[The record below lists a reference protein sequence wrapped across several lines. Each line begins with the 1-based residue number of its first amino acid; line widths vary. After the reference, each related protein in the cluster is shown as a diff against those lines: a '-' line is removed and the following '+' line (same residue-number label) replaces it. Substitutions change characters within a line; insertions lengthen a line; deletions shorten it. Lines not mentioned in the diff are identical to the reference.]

1 MHGCMTSGA
10 RLRKR
15 EDKNEI
21 AGKNVGG
28 KCGEAVKLR
37 FIVGMSAYVWLR
49 VRWRARACERACV
62 CECTCVCVRANDC
75 VCSNADGC
83 MGILWHGRRRRGG
96 GRRLLR
102 DQSTLIAPNI
112 RRTNDNDTC
121 ITHQPCTPAIVHHTR
136 RVLFHLRPHETRS
149 QENGAR

>member
-1 MHGCMTSGA
+1 METVTDNLSSCLGMQSARILLRIEGGA
-10 RLRKR
+10 WPTA
-15 EDKNEI
+15 DEI

-49 VRWRARACERACV
+49 VHLRARACERACV
-62 CECTCVCVRANDC
+62 CECVCVCVRANDC

-96 GRRLLR
+96 GGGV
-102 DQSTLIAPNI
+102 
-112 RRTNDNDTC
+112 
-121 ITHQPCTPAIVHHTR
+121 IV
-136 RVLFHLRPHETRS
+136 
-149 QENGAR
+149 ARKNKFNFPE